1 MVGTPHPAS
10 GHPLPAGEGSS
21 EAFEKLV
28 LVTRKTRLTEL
39 IERFNTRAQ
48 ARFYLEHAGL
58 DFDDYQAEDD
68 EYRRSLEVLERGLQL
83 GLPVQ
88 VLDRALV
95 PTYLFSR
102 TDLVVALGQ
111 DGLVANTAK
120 YIGAQ
125 PLIGVNPDPKRF
137 DGILLP
143 FLPADARRAAMAVL
157 ERRSRFREVTL
168 AEAKLS
174 DGQRL
179 LAFNDFY
186 VGARTHVSARYRL
199 DAGNGWER
207 QSSSGVIV
215 STGAGSTGWLSSV
228 CQMASGVAKL
238 LGGTTGPAL
247 KLKWEDPRLVFVV
260 REPFVSR
267 HSSAAFTA
275 GMVERGA
282 ALKLESLMP
291 SGGVL
296 FSDGMEDDY
305 LAFNSGVVA
314 ELRAAPQRARLAV
327 G

>member
-1 MVGTPHPAS
+1 MGP
-10 GHPLPAGEGSS
+10 S
-21 EAFEKLV
+21 ETGFDKLV
-28 LVTRKTRLTEL
+28 LVTRKTRLAEL
-39 IERFNTRAQ
+39 IERFNTKAQ
-48 ARFYLEHAGL
+48 ARVYLEHAGL

-68 EYRRSLEVLERGLQL
+68 AYARSLEQLERALQL

-95 PTYLFSR
+95 ATYLFSR

-120 YIGAQ
+120 YVGAQ
-125 PLIGVNPDPKRF
+125 PLVGVNPDPARF
-137 DGILLP
+137 DGVLLP
-143 FLPADARRAAMAVL
+143 FLPGAARRAVDQVL
-157 ERRSRFREVTL
+157 GHRARFRDVTL
-168 AEAKLS
+168 AEARLS

-179 LAFNDFY
+179 LAFNDFFI
-186 VGARTHVSARYRL
+186 GARTHVSARYRL
-199 DAGNGWER
+199 DAGGGWER

-238 LGGTTGPAL
+238 LGGRGGPAIQL
-247 KLKWEDPRLVFVV
+247 PWEDERLVYVV

-267 HSSAAFTA
+267 HSSARFTA
-275 GMVERGA
+275 GLVERGG

-296 FSDGMEDDY
+296 FSDGMEEDF

-314 ELRAAPQRARLAV
+314 ELRAAPQRARLVVA
-327 G
+327 